1 MTPDDNS
8 FNSFTNKN
16 CQDKHLKYNNK
27 YVGNEVYWGLGIEFE
42 TYLEFENKIPVT
54 KSIFLNNH
62 KRERYSVDYYSNY
75 YSNNIKI
82 NELE

>member
-1 MTPDDNS
+1 MTPDD
-8 FNSFTNKN
+8 NSFTNKN